1 MRLAALGMAH
11 ETNTFA
17 RHLTDYAAFE
27 DSGILR
33 GEQIVHDYA
42 ESHATMAGYLDAGRL
57 PDVEVVPL
65 LFTFTNPSGTIVRD
79 AFERICG
86 EMLQLLQAHGPWDG
100 VLLAQHGAA
109 VSEDYPD
116 MDGEV
121 AARVRALVGPNVPI
135 GMAPDM
141 HANLSH
147 KMIDN
152 VDVTVV
158 YRTNPHLDPRP
169 RALECAELIVR
180 TIRGEIRP
188 VQALEMPPVVIN
200 IVKQFTGEQPMQGIV
215 ADCEAVI
222 QRPGMLSA
230 SVAEGYPYADVA
242 EMGMA
247 FLAIS
252 DGDANA
258 ARDAARWMA
267 RRAWDKRA
275 EFIADTPSADV
286 ALKAAMAATRGP
298 VVLMDVGDNIGGGS
312 PADST
317 VLLEAAQRLGVR
329 RYLQTL
335 RDPEAVARCITAG
348 VGAVVSLEVGAKTDD
363 LHGRPV
369 AVTGTVTRISDGK
382 FEEPT
387 PIHGGFRFFD
397 GGPTVVLETT
407 DEHTLV
413 LTTRLIGNTS
423 IQQMYSLGVRP
434 ETKHVVVAKGVV
446 SPRPAYEPI
455 AAQVVLVNTPGVTTS
470 DLSRFTYR
478 RRRRPLYPFEAD
490 AEY

>member
-1 MRLAALGMAH
+1 M
-11 ETNTFA
+11 
-17 RHLTDYAAFE
+17 
-27 DSGILR
+27 
-33 GEQIVHDYA
+33 
-42 ESHATMAGYLDAGRL
+42 
-57 PDVEVVPL
+57 
-65 LFTFTNPSGTIVRD
+65 
-79 AFERICG
+79 
-86 EMLQLLQAHGPWDG
+86 
-100 VLLAQHGAA
+100 
-109 VSEDYPD
+109 
-116 MDGEV
+116 
-121 AARVRALVGPNVPI
+121 
-135 GMAPDM
+135 
-141 HANLSH
+141 
-147 KMIDN
+147 
-152 VDVTVV
+152 
-158 YRTNPHLDPRP
+158 
-169 RALECAELIVR
+169 R
-180 TIRGEIRP
+180 TIRGEISP

-200 IVKQFTGEQPMQGIV
+200 IVKQFTGEEPMRGIV
-215 ADCEAVI
+215 ADAEAVI
-222 QRPGMLSA
+222 RQPGMLSA

-252 DGDANA
+252 DGDAIV

-275 EFIADTPSADV
+275 DFIADTPLADQ
-286 ALKAAMAATRGP
+286 ALAAAMTAARGP

-317 VLLEAAQRLGVR
+317 ILLEAAQRLGVR
-329 RYLQTL
+329 SYLQTL
-335 RDPEAVARCITAG
+335 RDPDAVSRCIAAG
-348 VGAVVSLEVGAKTDD
+348 VGATVSLEVGGKTDD

-369 AVTGTVTRISDGK
+369 AVSGTVRRISDGK

-423 IQQMYSLGVRP
+423 IQQMYSVGVRP
-434 ETKHVVVAKGVV
+434 ESMHVVVAKGVV

-478 RRRRPLYPFEAD
+478 RRRRPLYPFEPD

>member
-1 MRLAALGMAH
+1 MAH

-17 RHLTDYAAFE
+17 KDRTDYASFVE
-27 DSGILR
+27 SGILR
-33 GEQIVHDYA
+33 GDEIVRDYA
-42 ESHATMAGYLDAGRL
+42 TSHATMAGFLDAREKLG
-57 PDVEVVPL
+57 VEVVPL
-65 LFTFTNPSGTIVRD
+65 LFTFTNPTGSITAD

-86 EMLQLLQAHGPWDG
+86 EMLQMLRDQGPWDG
-100 VLLAQHGAA
+100 VLLGQHGAA
-109 VSEDYPD
+109 VSDDYPD

-121 AARVRALVGPNVPI
+121 AARVRAVVGPDVPI

-141 HANLSH
+141 HANLSQ

-152 VDVTVV
+152 TTATVV

-169 RALECAELIVR
+169 RGLECADIIVR
-180 TIRGEIRP
+180 TINGEIRP

-200 IVKQFTGEQPMQGIV
+200 IVKQFTGEEPMLSLV
-215 ADCEAVI
+215 RDAEEVI
-222 QRPGMLSA
+222 GRPKMLSA

-252 DGDANA
+252 DGDEAA
-258 ARDAARWMA
+258 AREAARWMA

-275 EFIADTPSADV
+275 QFVADTPTPEA
-286 ALKAAMAATRGP
+286 ALRAAMAAPKGP

-317 VLLEAAQRLGVR
+317 ILLEIAQRLGVR
-329 RYLQTL
+329 SYLQTL
-335 RDPEAVARCITAG
+335 RDPQAVSACVAAG
-348 VGAVVSLEVGAKTDD
+348 VGSTVTLQVGGKTDD
-363 LHGRPV
+363 RHGRPV
-369 AVTGTVTRISDGK
+369 TVTGTVRRISDGK

-387 PIHGGFRFFD
+387 PVHGGFRFFN
-397 GGPTVVLETT
+397 GGTTVVLETV
-407 DEHTLV
+407 DDHTLV

-423 IQQMYSLGVRP
+423 LQQMYSVGVRP
-434 ETKHVVVAKGVV
+434 EHKHVVVAKGVV
-446 SPRPAYEPI
+446 SPRPAYAPI

-470 DLSRFTYR
+470 DLSLFTYQHR
-478 RRRRPLYPFEAD
+478 RKPLYPFEPD
-490 AEY
+490 ATYPTI